1 MSWEKPIIKV
11 SQEVLT
17 MLKKTFLHKNLF
29 YSSLFAVFSILFLIG
44 SMFVNRGYFEA
55 LSYDNVFLYE
65 GKQLLCIVVLFFIGA
80 FFLSCCMQKL
90 SGAWILCFSFPIGC
104 CIWTFVSLI
113 LLLLGIPYTLWITS
127 ACIAAFLAAVLF
139 LHRPA
144 KENLKKNP
152 IFSPEALPF
161 LFCFFGIACIAS
173 SGFLY
178 KFVSY
183 DSYFYFTNYGHTLAE
198 VNNFQ
203 DLVGANSFTLTNI
216 SQFLPL
222 LNAYTSFWGLDQC
235 FQIQAFL
242 TADTA
247 VCFAYAL
254 SLYAQQPEASCS
266 PKYAWIYSGVFTLL
280 LLSSTS
286 FITVSSWVLANM
298 YCMVYLFLAF
308 LVSFLLC
315 KLSENSTDC
324 LVLISFFLTALT
336 QLRKDGII
344 FAAFLLIC
352 FRSAELFSKK
362 QSALLFLPAV
372 ISEALWLFYVR
383 VILNAQVAQA
393 SYSSIANNKNIFFV
407 CAVIAGTCCYL
418 FFAHDV
424 ILQIT
429 KKIPALTEYMILL
442 AGMSLL
448 FLASFVL
455 KDADTIIDNVDFVIR
470 NMFRYPSS
478 WGISGLIFG
487 ILIVLSVINR
497 FELDYFQFI
506 WCGYAFLN
514 LISYCIVDSKWFWLN
529 WDDSYNRVL
538 LQIVPVFVFAMAVKI
553 LPLLRP
559 CIPDHSS
566 ES

>member
-1 MSWEKPIIKV
+1 MP
-11 SQEVLT
+11 
-17 MLKKTFLHKNLF
+17 KKISAHKNLF
-29 YSSLFAVFSILFLIG
+29 FSFLFAVLCALFFLG

-55 LSYDNVFLYE
+55 LAYDNVFLYE
-65 GKQLLCIVVLFFIGA
+65 GKQLLCIAVLFFIGA
-80 FFLSCCMQKL
+80 FFLRCCMQKL
-90 SGAWILCFSFPIGC
+90 SGAWILCFAFPIGC
-104 CIWTFVSLI
+104 CIWVFVSLI
-113 LLLLGIPYTLWITS
+113 LLLLGIPYTFWITS

-139 LHRPA
+139 LCRHAQERFLP
-144 KENLKKNP
+144 NHL
-152 IFSPEALPF
+152 FSQETLAF
-161 LFCFFGIACIAS
+161 LLLFFGIACIVS
-173 SGFLY
+173 SGFVY

-203 DLVGANSFTLTNI
+203 DIVGTNSFTLTNI

-242 TADTA
+242 TANVT
-247 VCFAYAL
+247 VCFAYGLYRYAL
-254 SLYAQQPEASCS
+254 HSAASFS
-266 PKYAWIYSGVFTLL
+266 SKYALIYSGLFTLL
-280 LLSSTS
+280 LFSSTS
-286 FITVSSWVLANM
+286 FVTVSSWVLANM

-308 LVSFLLC
+308 LAGFLLC
-315 KLSENSTDC
+315 SLSENSTDC
-324 LVLISFFLTALT
+324 LILISFFLTALT

-344 FAAFLLIC
+344 FVAFLLIC
-352 FRSAELFSKK
+352 FCSADFFSKK
-362 QSALLFLPAV
+362 QLALLFLPAV
-372 ISEALWLFYVR
+372 ISEAAWLFYVR

-393 SYSSIANNKNIFFV
+393 TFSSIANNKNIFFV
-407 CAVIAGTCCYL
+407 CAVIAGSYCYL
-418 FFAHDV
+418 FFAHNI

-448 FLASFVL
+448 FLASFFL

-470 NMFRYPSS
+470 NIFRYPSS

-487 ILIVLSVINR
+487 FLIVLSVIKR

-538 LQIVPVFVFAMAVKI
+538 LQIVPVFVFVMAVKI
-553 LPLLRP
+553 LPLLQS
-559 CIPDHSS
+559 CIPNHNS